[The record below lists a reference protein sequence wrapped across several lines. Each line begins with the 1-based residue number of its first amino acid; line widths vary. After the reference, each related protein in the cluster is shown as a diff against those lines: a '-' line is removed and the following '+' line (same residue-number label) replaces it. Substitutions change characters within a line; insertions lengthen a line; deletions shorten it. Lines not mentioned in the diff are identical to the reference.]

1 MLTFEEIWKF
11 TDTVGIWSTFQ
22 KHEAELFYQAL
33 SMIPEKSTVVEIGC
47 EFGRSTSIL
56 AQAAKERGHRLTLID
71 PFVDSNQNP
80 VPGMT
85 SIKSCINM
93 LCQVA
98 APFTLHCMKTKEVPL
113 QDLPSQIDF
122 LHIDGD
128 HRKEALSYDLYNV
141 ANGVKEGGFLA
152 CHDYDP
158 AGTCPDVFPTLNEFV
173 ALGGW
178 TKFGYVGGLGVWRRE

>member
-33 SMIPEKSTVVEIGC
+33 CLIPEKSTVVEIGC

-56 AQAAKERGHRLTLID
+56 AQATKERGHRLILID

-80 VPGMT
+80 VPQET
-85 SIKSCINM
+85 SITSCINM
-93 LCQVA
+93 LRQVA
-98 APFTLHCMKTKEVPL
+98 TPFTLYCMKTKEVPRL
-113 QDLPSQIDF
+113 EIPFPIDF

-128 HRKEALSYDLYNV
+128 HRKEALSYDLDAV
-141 ANGVKEGGFLA
+141 ASHVKNDGFLA

-178 TKFGYVGGLGVWRRE
+178 MKFGYVGCLGVWRRQ